1 MMGEQFYMTQAE
13 SCARAAEA
21 APLANQRDTLLRS
34 RAVWLGLAAREQ
46 GNKAA
51 RAERERIRTEAQDHV
66 R

>member
-1 MMGEQFYMTQAE
+1 MMSETFYIQQAE

-46 GNKAA
+46 SVRLG
-51 RAERERIRTEAQDHV
+51 RAERDGARTKEHDNV

>member
-21 APLANQRDTLLRS
+21 SPLANQRDTLLRS

-46 GNKAA
+46 SIKAG
-51 RAERERIRTEAQDHV
+51 RAERDRIRTEEQDHV
-66 R
+66 

>member
-1 MMGEQFYMTQAE
+1 MMGEKFYNDQAE

-46 GNKAA
+46 ATRTA
-51 RAERERIRTEAQDHV
+51 RAERDRIRIEEQDHV
-66 R
+66 